1 MHQDSVYKKDDVIYF
16 QICPSKHLLPSF
28 RHLLIAVVRPHV
40 PNAIAKMQEYHSA
53 AWILHE
59 PKINFHSNK
68 PLRFLSLLVTTSQN
82 LFRSSHFLKVFSG
95 VSIVRKISNIHSHF
109 HPLPSPAQALLF
121 IQQRC
126 NSGSASCP

>member
-16 QICPSKHLLPSF
+16 QICPSKQLLPSF

-40 PNAIAKMQEYHSA
+40 PNAVANMQEYRSA

-95 VSIVRKISNIHSHF
+95 VSIVRKNFQYSLPFPPPPI
-109 HPLPSPAQALLF
+109 PSPGPSFHSTAL
-121 IQQRC
+121 
-126 NSGSASCP
+126 